1 MEFWLRIGAAY
12 LVAKADSIIDFAQA
26 VFGFV
31 NAPLLGT
38 FLLGMFWKKTTP
50 WGAFLG
56 LLIGTAAAAVHF
68 VLSGDGVLHYGTP
81 QEGNFTRAIVA
92 FFVGAAATLLIS
104 LFTTPRPVAELKGYV
119 YSETPRPEP
128 DAHRPWY
135 ERPAVLAG
143 VIIVFVVIL
152 NILVW

>member
-1 MEFWLRIGAAY
+1 M
-12 LVAKADSIIDFAQA
+12 DFAQA

-50 WGAFLG
+50 WGAFFG
-56 LLIGTAAAAVHF
+56 LLLGTAAAAVHY
-68 VLSGDGVLHYGTP
+68 VLSDHGILQYATP
-81 QEGNFTRAIVA
+81 QAGNFARAIVA
-92 FFVGAAATLLIS
+92 FTVGAAATLLIS
-104 LFTTPRPVAELKGYV
+104 LFTTPRPAAELVGYV
-119 YSETPRPEP
+119 YSETPRPDA

-135 ERPAVLAG
+135 ERPIVLAA
-143 VIIVFVVIL
+143 VAVVFVVVL